1 MGTKKKALT
10 FLLFAGI
17 MLFTAQSAF
26 GGCEVAGLDA
36 LIDVSGNAP
45 GTKLSGPITVYYQK
59 IGDPKPGYIFTADM
73 YLFLRLRKGAEV
85 YQFAGKVAGVD
96 FPNID
101 ADVLNIEEFFEDIV
115 IPALYSGCDP
125 LVDCPNV
132 VLKSYDMDVDWE
144 TPGDTGEGEEKLYSF
159 IADIVIA
166 VQD

>member
-17 MLFTAQSAF
+17 ILFTAQSAF
-26 GGCEVAGLDA
+26 GGCEVAALDA

-45 GTKLSGPITVYYQK
+45 GTKLSGPITVFYK
-59 IGDPKPGYIFTADM
+59 FKSGNPAGEFVADM
-73 YLFLRLRKGAEV
+73 YFFLRLRKG
-85 YQFAGKVAGVD
+85 YDLHQFAAGPTEVTVPY
-96 FPNID
+96 FE
-101 ADVLNIEEFFEDIV
+101 AHVFFIEDFFEDTV
-115 IPALYSGCDP
+115 IPALYNCTA
-125 LVDCPNV
+125 DCPSV

-144 TPGDTGEGEEKLYSF
+144 APGDNGGLFYF